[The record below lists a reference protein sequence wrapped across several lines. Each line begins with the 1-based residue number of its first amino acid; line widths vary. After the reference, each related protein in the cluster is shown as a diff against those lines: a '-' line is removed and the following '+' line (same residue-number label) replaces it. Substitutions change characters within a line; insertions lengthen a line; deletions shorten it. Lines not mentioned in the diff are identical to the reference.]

1 MSNASKKAIGI
12 EKVSGAKNGNS
23 FISAAQS
30 FYLGGNLQ
38 ELRPVLESPPKIKL
52 YPLHHIHRLGILTW
66 IDLQYAESLSDAV
79 RGYALTSGEAMDGA
93 MYLFGI
99 DTDLGIECADS
110 VFEVC
115 KSSGNFEFYAG
126 NVLDKLIG
134 AQIVWSNARAFNINI
149 DLGYVEGKIDWLAE
163 RMAIEGF
170 NTGNTFRHLTDYA
183 KGYAKVLNQQK
194 CHEALV
200 RAFSMIDN
208 YDDASRF
215 LFDLT
220 QKIVGF
226 ASGEKTMDIPG
237 EVPFC
242 SKGVAQRLIKLAEG
256 LVGTRENR
264 EDFDSLVAHVGEWPD
279 D

>member
-12 EKVSGAKNGNS
+12 EKVSGAKSGNS
-23 FISAAQS
+23 FITAAQR
-30 FYLGGNLQ
+30 FYLEGNLQ
-38 ELRPVLESPPKIKL
+38 ELKPVLERPPKIKL
-52 YPLHHIHRLGILTW
+52 YPLHHINRLGILTW
-66 IDLQYAESLSDAV
+66 IDLQYAGSLSDAV
-79 RGYALTSGEAMDGA
+79 RGYASTSSSAMDGA

-99 DTDLGIECADS
+99 DTELGIRCTDS
-110 VFEVC
+110 VFEIC
-115 KSSGNFEFYAG
+115 KSSDNFGFYAG
-126 NVLDKLIG
+126 NVLDKLVG
-134 AQIVWSNARAFNINI
+134 AQIEWSNRRSFNINI
-149 DLGYVEGKIDWLAE
+149 DLEYVGEKIDWVFE
-163 RMAIEGF
+163 RMVIEEF
-170 NTGNTFRHLTDYA
+170 YNDNPVRYLIAYA
-183 KGYAKVLNQQK
+183 KGYAKALNQQK
-194 CHEALV
+194 CHGALV

-208 YDDASRF
+208 YDDASRC

-242 SKGVAQRLIKLAEG
+242 SKGVAQGLIKIAEG
-256 LVGTRENR
+256 LVRTRENR